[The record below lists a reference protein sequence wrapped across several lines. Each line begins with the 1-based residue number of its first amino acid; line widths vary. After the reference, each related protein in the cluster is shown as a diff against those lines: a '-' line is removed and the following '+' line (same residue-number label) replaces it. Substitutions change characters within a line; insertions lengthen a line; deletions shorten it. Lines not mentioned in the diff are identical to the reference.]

1 MTITSG
7 AVTTAEYRVLAS
19 KTYRLPATFVAVWLF
34 IDPVPSHSMPRSS
47 ASLADGKSLGRKRI
61 PMGFLLLYNI
71 EQQPSRPRVRVRA
84 AHPLVCAVQ
93 RGIRVFC
100 LVRLDR

>member
-47 ASLADGKSLGRKRI
+47 ASVADGKSLGRTRI
-61 PMGFLLLYNI
+61 PMGFYFCTTL
-71 EQQPSRPRVRVRA
+71 SSSPRA
-84 AHPLVCAVQ
+84 
-93 RGIRVFC
+93 RGCVFA
-100 LVRLDR
+100 LRIL